1 MNLTHSSQ
9 ANNSGG
15 HRGMGARRVVVLGF
29 FSLLALVLLGRAF
42 QLQVLDRSFY
52 EKQGDVRHIRT
63 LPLAAHRGMLL
74 DRNGEAL
81 AVSTPIDSIW
91 ADPQEL
97 IKYSDKLDL
106 LSYAIEMDPERL
118 RDLVAKGAERKREF
132 IYLRRHVH
140 PRTAKALQSIKD
152 RGQIKGVNIQREY
165 GRYYPSGEITA
176 HVLGFN
182 NIDDQGQEGLE
193 MAFDHWL
200 KGESGKR
207 RVVTDVLGDA
217 IEDIELVS
225 EANHGRDLT
234 LSIDKRIQYLAYR
247 ELKQAVQRN
256 GAKSGSAVVLD
267 ALTGE
272 VLAMVNQPSYNPNRY
287 AERVG
292 GIKRNRAV
300 TDVLEPGSTI
310 KPFTI
315 AAAIEAGDFG
325 LNDVVDTAPGRFNVG
340 KYVVRDYK
348 NYGELSLT
356 GILKNSSNIGASK
369 IALQLDKA
377 TLWNTFDRLG
387 FGRAP
392 LVEFPGAVSGKMPH
406 FSKWS
411 VVRQATVAYGY
422 GVSTSAMQLARA
434 YAAIASDGMMPEVT
448 FQKLNSEPR
457 TERVFSEDTAREV
470 RAMLQSVV
478 SEGTGKAA
486 SIPGYTV
493 AGKTGTTH
501 ISENGSYADDRYI
514 SLFAGMAPAG
524 NPSMVAVISI
534 IEPQGQYYGGE
545 VAAPVFSKI
554 MAGALR
560 LRNVNPDGRRVYGA
574 QVMKTQSASDT
585 ELALEAAAIKAAA
598 RKAQ

>member
-1 MNLTHSSQ
+1 MSADVHASRF
-9 ANNSGG
+9 GG
-15 HRGMGARRVVVLGF
+15 RRATILAFFGLLG
-29 FSLLALVLLGRAF
+29 LVLWGRAF
-42 QLQVLDRSFY
+42 QLQILDAGFY
-52 EKQGDVRHIRT
+52 QRQGDVRQIRT

-81 AVSTPIDSIW
+81 AVSSPIDSIW

-97 IKYSDKLDL
+97 VKYDEKIDL
-106 LSYAIEMDPERL
+106 LGYALEMDPARV
-118 RDLVAKGAERKREF
+118 RQLVKKGVENDREF

-140 PRTAKALQSIKD
+140 PRIAKALQSIKD

-193 MAFDHWL
+193 MAFDEWL
-200 KGESGKR
+200 EGTPGKR

-217 IEDIELVS
+217 IEDIELVA
-225 EANHGRDLT
+225 EASPGRDLV

-267 ALTGE
+267 ARTGE
-272 VLAMVNQPSYNPNRY
+272 VLAMVNQPSFNPNRFSD
-287 AERVG
+287 RSG
-292 GIKRNRAV
+292 GIQRNRAV

-315 AAAIEAGDFG
+315 AAALESGKFTVD
-325 LNDVVDTAPGRFNVG
+325 DVIDTAPGRFNVG
-340 KYVVRDYK
+340 RYVVRDYK

-356 GILKNSSNIGASK
+356 GVLKNSSNIGASK
-369 IALQLDKA
+369 ISLQLERDL
-377 TLWNTFDRLG
+377 LWGTFDRLG
-387 FGRAP
+387 FGQSP
-392 LVEFPGAVSGKMPH
+392 VIEFPGAVSGSLPH

-411 VVRQATVAYGY
+411 VVRQATVSYGY
-422 GVSTSAMQLARA
+422 GISTTVLQLARA
-434 YAAIASDGMMPEVT
+434 YAALAADGLMPEVT
-448 FQKLNSEPR
+448 FQKLNGEPR
-457 TERVFSEDTAREV
+457 VERVFSEQIAQDLRS
-470 RAMLQSVV
+470 MLQSVV
-478 SEGTGKAA
+478 SSGTGKAA
-486 SIPGYTV
+486 NIPGYTV

-514 SLFAGMAPAG
+514 SQFAGMVPAG
-524 NPSMVAVISI
+524 NPAMVAVVVIK
-534 IEPQGQYYGGE
+534 EPRGKYYGGE
-545 VAAPVFSKI
+545 VAAPVFSRI

-560 LRNVNPDGRRVYGA
+560 IRNINPDGEEVYGLQARGA
-574 QVMKTQSASDT
+574 Q
-585 ELALEAAAIKAAA
+585 
-598 RKAQ
+598 

>member
-1 MNLTHSSQ
+1 MNSHSSSSDMSSSSDI
-9 ANNSGG
+9 NGPSSGFG
-15 HRGMGARRVVVLGF
+15 TRRAVVLGVF
-29 FSLLALVLLGRAF
+29 FLLLLVLVARAF

-52 EKQGDVRHIRT
+52 QKQGDVRQIRT
-63 LPLAAHRGMLL
+63 LPMAAHRGMLL
-74 DRNGEAL
+74 DRNGEPL
-81 AVSTPIDSIW
+81 AVSSPIDSIW

-97 IKYSDKLDL
+97 ANYEDKLDL
-106 LSYAIEMDPERL
+106 LSYAIEMDPNRL
-118 RDLVAKGAERKREF
+118 RDMINKGVERGREF

-140 PRTAKALQSIKD
+140 PRTAKALQAIKD

-200 KGESGKR
+200 QGQSGKR

-225 EANHGRDLT
+225 EASPGRDLV

-267 ALTGE
+267 ARTGE
-272 VLAMVNQPSYNPNRY
+272 VLAMVNQPSYNPNRFS
-287 AERVG
+287 ERVG
-292 GIKRNRAV
+292 DIKRNRAV

-315 AAAIEAGDFG
+315 AAALEEGDFSSR
-325 LNDVVDTAPGRFNVG
+325 DTIDTAPGRFNVG
-340 KYVVRDYK
+340 KYVVRDFK

-369 IALQLDKA
+369 ISLQLDKSQ
-377 TLWNTFDRLG
+377 LWNTFDRLG
-387 FGRAP
+387 FGRPP
-392 LVEFPGAVSGKMPH
+392 LIEFPGAVSGKLPH
-406 FSKWS
+406 YSKWS

-422 GVSTSAMQLARA
+422 GVSTTVLQLARA
-434 YAAIASDGMMPEVT
+434 YAALASDGLMPEVT
-448 FQKLNSEPR
+448 FQKLTTEPR
-457 TERVFSEDTAREV
+457 VERVFSADVAKEV
-470 RAMLQSVV
+470 RSMLQSVV
-478 SEGTGKAA
+478 SGGTGKAA
-486 SIPGYTV
+486 TIPGYTV

-514 SLFAGMAPAG
+514 SQFAGMVPAG
-524 NPSMVAVISI
+524 NPAMVAVIAI
-534 IEPQGQYYGGE
+534 VEPRGRYYGGE

-560 LRNVNPDGRRVYGA
+560 LHNINPDGRQVYDS
-574 QVMKTQSASDT
+574 QTMNVTSDSD
-585 ELALEAAAIKAAA
+585 L
-598 RKAQ
+598 Q

>member
-1 MNLTHSSQ
+1 MRSWQSSTVGVE
-9 ANNSGG
+9 AGPNSGFG
-15 HRGMGARRVVVLGF
+15 TRRVVVLGF
-29 FSLLALVLLGRAF
+29 FSLLALVLVGRAF

-52 EKQGDVRHIRT
+52 QKQGDVRQIRT

-74 DRNGEAL
+74 DRNGEPL

-97 IKYSDKLDL
+97 IKYSDKMDL
-106 LSYAIEMDPERL
+106 LSYAIEMDPNRL
-118 RDLVAKGAERKREF
+118 RDIVNKGVENKREF

-200 KGESGKR
+200 KGEYGKR

-225 EANHGRDLT
+225 EANPGRDLV

-267 ALTGE
+267 ARTGE
-272 VLAMVNQPSYNPNRY
+272 VLAMVNQPSYNPNRF

-315 AAAIEAGDFG
+315 AAALEAGEFD
-325 LNDVVDTAPGRFNVG
+325 LNDVIDTAPGRFNVG

-369 IALQLDKA
+369 ISLQLDK
-377 TLWNTFDRLG
+377 TILWNTFDRLG
-387 FGRAP
+387 FGRPP
-392 LVEFPGAVSGKMPH
+392 LIEFPGAVSGKLPH

-422 GVSTSAMQLARA
+422 GVSTSVLQLARA
-434 YAAIASDGMMPEVT
+434 YAALASDGLMPEVT
-448 FQKLNSEPR
+448 FQKLTNEPR
-457 TERVFSEDTAREV
+457 SERVFSEETAREV
-470 RAMLQSVV
+470 RAMLQEVV
-478 SEGTGKAA
+478 SGGTGKAA

-514 SLFAGMAPAG
+514 SQFAGMVPAG
-524 NPSMVAVISI
+524 SPAMVAVIAI
-534 IEPQGQYYGGE
+534 VEPKGRYYGGE

-560 LRNVNPDGRRVYGA
+560 IRNVNPDGRQVYGA
-574 QVMKTQSASDT
+574 QVMNTTQSES
-585 ELALEAAAIKAAA
+585 
-598 RKAQ
+598 Q

>member
-1 MNLTHSSQ
+1 MNSRSSSTDM
-9 ANNSGG
+9 NEPVLSKSGFDNTG
-15 HRGMGARRVVVLGF
+15 TASSGFGARRAVVLSVF
-29 FSLLALVLLGRAF
+29 FLLMLVLMVRAF
-42 QLQVLDRSFY
+42 QLQILDRSFY
-52 EKQGDVRHIRT
+52 QKQGDVRQIRT
-63 LPLAAHRGMLL
+63 LPMAAHRGMLL
-74 DRNGEAL
+74 DRNGEPL
-81 AVSTPIDSIW
+81 AVSSPIDSIW

-97 IKYSDKLDL
+97 ANYEDKLDL
-106 LSYAIEMDPERL
+106 LSYAIEMDPNRL
-118 RDLVAKGAERKREF
+118 RDIIKKGVENDREF

-140 PRTAKALQSIKD
+140 PRTAKALQAIKD

-200 KGESGKR
+200 KGESGER

-225 EANHGRDLT
+225 EASHGRDLV

-267 ALTGE
+267 VRTGE
-272 VLAMVNQPSYNPNRY
+272 VLAMVNQPSYNPNRFS
-287 AERVG
+287 ERVG

-315 AAAIEAGDFG
+315 AAALEEGNFSSRDTI
-325 LNDVVDTAPGRFNVG
+325 DTAPGRFNVG
-340 KYVVRDYK
+340 KYVVRDFK
-348 NYGELSLT
+348 NFGELSLT

-369 IALQLDKA
+369 ISLQLDKA
-377 TLWNTFDRLG
+377 QLWNTFDRLG
-387 FGRAP
+387 FGRPP
-392 LVEFPGAVSGKMPH
+392 LIEFPGAVSGKLPH
-406 FSKWS
+406 YSSWS

-422 GVSTSAMQLARA
+422 GVSTTVLQLARA
-434 YAAIASDGMMPEVT
+434 YAALASDGLMPEVT
-448 FQKLNSEPR
+448 FQKLTTEPR
-457 TERVFSEDTAREV
+457 VERVFSADVAREV
-470 RAMLQSVV
+470 RSMLQSVV
-478 SEGTGKAA
+478 SGGTGKAA
-486 SIPGYTV
+486 TIPGYTV

-501 ISENGSYADDRYI
+501 ISENGSYADDKYI
-514 SLFAGMAPAG
+514 SQFAGMVPAG
-524 NPSMVAVISI
+524 NPDMVAVISI
-534 IEPQGQYYGGE
+534 IEPRGRYYGGE

-560 LRNVNPDGRRVYGA
+560 LRNVNPDGRQVYDS
-574 QVMKTQSASDT
+574 QTLNVTSDND
-585 ELALEAAAIKAAA
+585 L
-598 RKAQ
+598 Q